1 MASSINASTSGAG
14 GIITTADNTGILNLQ
29 TASTTA
35 VTVDASQKV
44 TTVGNTSLANSSG
57 NVGIGGASIDAGEG
71 KLNIASST
79 SPSSLHLF
87 YGANGDNY
95 YTCGTSGI
103 QVFRTGST
111 ERMRIDS
118 SGNTLFGTTNSS
130 QTAGVGTKINYDAA
144 GNNVNC
150 VTSATTNGGSST
162 YVYYSSGA
170 AAYRFYVGAGGTVF
184 ATSTTISAI
193 SDQRLKENVKDLDVG
208 LNEIMQL
215 KPRTFDWKEGKGK
228 DIKGDRGFIAQEF
241 EQIFPD
247 LIDEWKDEPPE
258 GEDPYKSVRQD
269 LIPVLVKAIQ
279 EQQTIINDLKARVTA
294 LEGTA

>member
-1 MASSINASTSGAG
+1 MLFRSGSFYFGINNSAGTSYGTG
-14 GIITTADNTGILNLQ
+14 TAYGRSLWSNGSYPMTF
-29 TASTTA
+29 
-35 VTVDASQKV
+35 VT
-44 TTVGNTSLANSSG
+44 NSS
-57 NVGIGGASIDAGEG
+57 
-71 KLNIASST
+71 
-79 SPSSLHLF
+79 
-87 YGANGDNY
+87 
-95 YTCGTSGI
+95 
-103 QVFRTGST
+103 

-118 SGNTLFGTTNSS
+118 SGNALFGTTNSS
-130 QTAGVGTKINYDAA
+130 ATAGIGIKLNYDAA
-144 GNNVNC
+144 GNIIYC
-150 VTSATTNGGSST
+150 VTSATTNAGSNNFT
-162 YVYYSSGA
+162 YYSTGA

-247 LIDEWKDEPPE
+247 LVDEWKDEPPE
-258 GEDPYKSVRQD
+258 GEDPYNSVRQD

-279 EQQTIINDLKARVTA
+279 ELKAIVDAQQQEINA
-294 LEGTA
+294 LKGAQQ